1 MKYIPNEFTR
11 PTVKSD
17 LTLRQLADIDETAG
31 SQDRIDNI
39 RNNQILVSL
48 VNIDRPR
55 TFSFHYISDILQGGA
70 GITIATNSNG
80 ITTISNTGV
89 TKIIAGSNITI
100 SPVSGLGDV
109 TINSTVGYTPENT
122 ANKQNSLAVDGTG
135 VKFPTVDAVNSLS
148 MIDRGKR
155 MVSFFTDFIGN
166 SVTLDGL
173 LSLTSGGVISNSG
186 TSIPNRTNQ
195 QGIQYYSTATAAT
208 NYANHTNASVAILWF
223 GAGVWNFETS
233 ININTLS
240 DATNRFRWISGF
252 GSNGANTQEGDGVF
266 FTYDEGGTLNGTA
279 ASPNWQCVTVAN
291 LVRTLTTTSTAVT
304 ANAWTKLRIEVNAA
318 GTSVAF
324 YVNGTLVA
332 THTTNI
338 PLASSN
344 RFVLVKQGIAKTLGV
359 TARLVYCDY
368 LGYENILTTP
378 RV

>member
-1 MKYIPNEFTR
+1 LTALNGLTAQVQNFATGTSGTDFGISSATSTHTFNL
-11 PTVKSD
+11 PTASAANRGA
-17 LTLRQLADIDETAG
+17 LSSADWNTFNG
-31 SQDRIDNI
+31 KQD
-39 RNNQILVSL
+39 
-48 VNIDRPR
+48 
-55 TFSFHYISDILQGGA
+55 A
-70 GITIATNSNG
+70 
-80 ITTISNTGV
+80 
-89 TKIIAGSNITI
+89 
-100 SPVSGLGDV
+100 LGF
-109 TINSTVGYTPENT
+109 TPENT

-135 VKFPTVDAVNSLS
+135 VKFPTVDAVNNLS

-155 MVSFFTDFIGN
+155 IVSFFTDFIGN

-173 LSLTSGGVISNSG
+173 VSLTSGGVISNSG

-195 QGIQYYSTATAAT
+195 QGVQYYSTATATT

-240 DATNRFRWISGF
+240 DATNRFRWLSGF

-291 LVRTLTTTSTAVT
+291 LVRTLTTTTTAVT
-304 ANAWTKLRIEVNAA
+304 NGAWTKLRIEINTA
-318 GTSVAF
+318 GTSVTF
-324 YVNGTLVA
+324 YINNTLVA

-338 PLASSN
+338 PLASNN
-344 RFVLVKQGIAKTLGV
+344 RFVLMKQGIQKVTGT

-378 RV
+378 RT